1 MTEQL
6 TTQTTCPWCT
16 EPIKADTD
24 TVSVG
29 PPPSLSAARHQW
41 ELHDCCAQEW
51 RVFVDK
57 LTRLSRTGA
66 HQALIEYPRQ
76 HGVEEVVGSPK

>member
-1 MTEQL
+1 MAEQL
-6 TTQTTCPWCT
+6 TSQTTCPWCT
-16 EPIKADTD
+16 EPIEDD
-24 TVSVG
+24 DETVSVG
-29 PPPSLSAARHQW
+29 PPPSLSASRHQW

-57 LTRLSRTGA
+57 LTQLSQQGA

-76 HGVEEVVGSPK
+76 HGPEEVVSSSR